1 MTTALIIDA
10 IRTPIGK
17 GRATGALAGT
27 HPVDL
32 LAHALRG
39 AVERAGAPADELDD
53 VIGGCVTQVGEQSL
67 NLTRHAAL
75 AAGLPEHVPAMTV
88 DRQCGSS
95 QQAVHFAGQGIIA
108 GAYDLVLA
116 GGVESMSRVPMGSA
130 VTADPFGEQLL
141 VRYPDGLIP
150 QGVASERIAARW
162 GITRA
167 DADAFALRS
176 HARAASAADQ
186 GSFDREIVPV
196 KVSTESGLE
205 LLTRDEGIRPDT
217 NEAALARLM
226 PAFRSPE
233 WDDRFPGLPWLTTA
247 GNSSQISDGAAAVV
261 LASEDAASRYGLRAR
276 ARITATA
283 VAGDDPLMMLTAP
296 IPATRH
302 VLERAGMGI
311 DDVDLFEVNEA
322 FAPVVLAWQRELDA
336 DPDKVNVHGGAI
348 ALGHPLGASGARIL
362 ATLLSAMETHDAAVG
377 LQVMCEAGGLANA
390 MVIERL

>member
-10 IRTPIGK
+10 VRTPIGK
-17 GRATGALAGT
+17 GRATGALAGV

-32 LAHALRG
+32 LAHSLRG
-39 AVERAGAPADELDD
+39 AVERAAVPADELDD

-95 QQAVHFAGQGIIA
+95 QQAVHFAAQGIVA
-108 GAYDLVLA
+108 GAYDVVLA

-150 QGVASERIAARW
+150 QGVASERIASRW

-176 HARAASAADQ
+176 HARASAAADR
-186 GSFDREIVPV
+186 GTFDAEILPV
-196 KVSTESGLE
+196 KVPTEDGLA

-217 NEAALARLM
+217 TEAALAHLR

-261 LASEDAASRYGLRAR
+261 LASEEAVTRFGLRAR
-276 ARITATA
+276 ARITSTA

-296 IPATRH
+296 IPATRR
-302 VLERAGMGI
+302 VLDRAGMSIG
-311 DDVDLFEVNEA
+311 DVDLFEVNEA
-322 FAPVVLAWQRELDA
+322 FAPVVLAWQQELGA

-348 ALGHPLGASGARIL
+348 ALGHPLGASGARLL
-362 ATLLSAMETHDAAVG
+362 ATLLNAMETHDAAVG

-390 MVIERL
+390 LIIERL

>member
-1 MTTALIIDA
+1 MNTALIIDA

-17 GRATGALAGT
+17 GRAGGALSVT

-32 LAHALRG
+32 LAHVLRG
-39 AVERAGAPADELDD
+39 VVDRSSVPAEHVDD
-53 VIGGCVTQVGEQSL
+53 IIGGCVTQVGEQSL

-75 AAGLPEHVPAMTV
+75 AAGIPEHVPAMTV

-95 QQAVHFAGQGIIA
+95 QQAVHFAGQGIVA
-108 GAYDLVLA
+108 GDYDLVVA

-130 VTADPFGEQLL
+130 VTADPYGEQFL

-167 DADAFALRS
+167 DADALALRS
-176 HARAASAADQ
+176 HRRAAAAADD
-186 GSFDREIVPV
+186 GVFDREILPV
-196 KVSTESGLE
+196 KVRTDAGME
-205 LLTRDEGIRPDT
+205 LVTRDEGIRPAT
-217 NEAALARLM
+217 SPEALAGLN
-226 PAFRSPE
+226 PAFRSAE
-233 WDDRFPGLPWLTTA
+233 WDERFPDLPWLTTA

-261 LASEDAASRYGLRAR
+261 LASEDAARRHGLRPR

-296 IPATRH
+296 IPATRR
-302 VLERAGMGI
+302 VLDRAGMSIGDI
-311 DDVDLFEVNEA
+311 DLFEVNEA
-322 FAPVVLAWQRELDA
+322 FAPVVLAWQRELGA
-336 DPDKVNVHGGAI
+336 DLDKVNVHGGAI
-348 ALGHPLGASGARIL
+348 ALGHPLGASGARL
-362 ATLLSAMETHDAAVG
+362 LTTLLNAMEIHDSSVG

-390 MVIERL
+390 MIIERL

>member
-1 MTTALIIDA
+1 MTNALIIDA

-17 GRATGALAGT
+17 GRSSGALAGT

-39 AVERAGAPADELDD
+39 AVEAAGVPADELDD

-75 AAGLPEHVPAMTV
+75 AAGIPEHVPAMTV

-95 QQAVHFAGQGIIA
+95 QQAVHLAGQGIVA

-130 VTADPFGEQLL
+130 VTADPYGEQLL

-162 GITRA
+162 GITRSE
-167 DADAFALRS
+167 ADAFALRS
-176 HARAASAADQ
+176 HRLASAATER
-186 GSFDREIVPV
+186 GAFDREILPV
-196 KVSTESGLE
+196 KVRTETGMEVVS
-205 LLTRDEGIRPDT
+205 RDEGVRPGTTD
-217 NEAALARLM
+217 AALAALA
-226 PAFRSPE
+226 PAFRSAE
-233 WDDRFPGLPWLTTA
+233 WDERFPGLPWLTTA

-261 LASEDAASRYGLRAR
+261 LASEAYARRHGLRAR

-283 VAGDDPLMMLTAP
+283 VTGDDPLMMLTAP
-296 IPATRH
+296 IPATRM
-302 VLERAGMGI
+302 VLDRAGMRIGDI
-311 DDVDLFEVNEA
+311 DVFEVNEA
-322 FAPVVLAWQRELDA
+322 FAPVVLAWHRELGA
-336 DPDKVNVHGGAI
+336 DLDTVNVHGGAI
-348 ALGHPLGASGARIL
+348 ALGHPLGASGTRVL
-362 ATLLSAMETHDAAVG
+362 TTLLNVMEQHDASVG

-390 MVIERL
+390 MIIERL